1 MSSWCCDK
9 CEVVGNVWGFT
20 CSINWYPFFWNPMYL
35 SSKKC
40 LYMTLFD
47 CERLSAWFPSSN
59 LSLVLFSLLSE
70 YKTGSDVL
78 SNRRCCFIMQ
88 GLIQEYLV
96 IAFQLYCPSLPVG
109 LVAWTDLVYKQV
121 LVGFGWN
128 SCCFWVVP
136 IYELSKWCF
145 EERITN
151 WVFIARLFYW
161 LQES

>member
-20 CSINWYPFFWNPMYL
+20 CSINWYPFFWNTMYL

-47 CERLSAWFPSSN
+47 SVHLSAWFPSSN

-121 LVGFGWN
+121 WKDSF
-128 SCCFWVVP
+128 SRIWV
-136 IYELSKWCF
+136 EFLLLLSSSHLWIVKVMLWGAY
-145 EERITN
+145 N
-151 WVFIARLFYW
+151 
-161 LQES
+161 

>member
-78 SNRRCCFIMQ
+78 SIQRCCFIMQ

-96 IAFQLYCPSLPVG
+96 IACQHYCPSLPVG
-109 LVAWTDLVYKQV
+109 LVPWTDLLYKQV
-121 LVGFGWN
+121 WKDSF
-128 SCCFWVVP
+128 SRIWV
-136 IYELSKWCF
+136 EFLLLLSSSHLWIVKVMLWGVY
-145 EERITN
+145 N
-151 WVFIARLFYW
+151 
-161 LQES
+161 

>member
-121 LVGFGWN
+121 WKDNF
-128 SCCFWVVP
+128 SRIWV
-136 IYELSKWCF
+136 EFLLLLSSSHLWIVKVMLWGVY
-145 EERITN
+145 N
-151 WVFIARLFYW
+151 
-161 LQES
+161 